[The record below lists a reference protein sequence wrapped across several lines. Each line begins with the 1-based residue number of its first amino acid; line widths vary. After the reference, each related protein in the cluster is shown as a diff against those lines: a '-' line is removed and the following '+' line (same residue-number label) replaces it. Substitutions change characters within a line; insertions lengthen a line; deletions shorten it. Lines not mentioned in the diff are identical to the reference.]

1 MADLLT
7 NLAAV
12 AGAAGGDGAYIEDV
26 FSTYLY
32 AGNSSTQT
40 ITNGIDLD
48 GEGGL
53 VWLKGRNGAGLSN
66 NLFDTAR
73 GAFNVLFSNADNS
86 QISDVN
92 KLSSFN
98 SDGFAIGADGQINN
112 SSYNYAS
119 WTFRKAPK
127 FFDVVTYTGTGV
139 ARTVSHNLG
148 SVPGCIIVKRTDTD
162 GNWQVYHRAN
172 TASPETDYLV
182 LNSTAATVDSDTRWN
197 DTAPTDSV
205 FTVGTEATVN
215 ASGGTYV
222 AYLWAHDAGGFGDSG
237 SDNVVTCGSYTG
249 NGSTSGPVITLG
261 YEPQWLLIKRT
272 DNARAWYLLDNM
284 RGLVTGSTGDVFF
297 EIDTSAA
304 ESNASNA
311 YVGLSPTGFFLE
323 TTAAGFNASGGTY
336 IYIAIRRG
344 PMKTPTAGTEVFEPK
359 TWTGTGAN
367 ASPTGG
373 NFPPDLFLSA
383 NRNTTINRS
392 AHDRLRGIGLLVLNL
407 TNSED
412 TGYTNSLTS
421 FNMTG
426 ISVGVDTSAQTINY
440 SGNTYVQYYFGRAPG
455 FMDVVAYTGTGAT
468 LTVNHNLGVI
478 PELIIAKNR
487 TTTSNWPYLY
497 DFGVTNMGY
506 AFLNLTSA
514 GGNDT
519 YASVGVLTAK
529 PTASSM
535 TLSSSGSMNT
545 SGNGHVAYL
554 FASLAGVSKVGS
566 YTGNGTSVS
575 VTTGFQPRF
584 ILVKRT
590 DSTGNWIVGDSARGL
605 VAGDDPA
612 LFLNST
618 AAETTGQD
626 WVDVSATGFTVNE
639 TALNANVNT
648 GTYLYLAIS

>member
-237 SDNVVTCGSYTG
+237 SDNAISCGSFTTDAILGAASVSLGWEPQFVIIKKSSGTG
-249 NGSTSGPVITLG
+249 DWALLDSMRGWVNGSNDN
-261 YEPQWLLIKRT
+261 WLKP
-272 DNARAWYLLDNM
+272 
-284 RGLVTGSTGDVFF
+284 
-297 EIDTSAA
+297 
-304 ESNASNA
+304 NASDA
-311 YVGLSPTGFFLE
+311 EATQDFGYPTATGFE
-323 TTAAGFNASGGTY
+323 AANLSGSSTF

-344 PMKTPTAGTEVFEPK
+344 PMKTPEAGTEVYHNY
-359 TWTGTGAN
+359 TGSDTVRTNVGFNADLVIGAVRTGDALN
-367 ASPTGG
+367 HIFGP
-373 NFPPDLFLSA
+373 
-383 NRNTTINRS
+383 
-392 AHDRLRGIGLLVLNL
+392 RLTVAA
-407 TNSED
+407 
-412 TGYTNSLTS
+412 LTS
-421 FNMTG
+421 SSTAAETANISSSCFNGNSDTIYPGMFG
-426 ISVGVDTSAQTINY
+426 VGNAIINALA
-440 SGNTYVQYYFGRAPG
+440 RAPG
-455 FMDVVAYTGTGAT
+455 FFDVVCWTGDDVAGRN
-468 LTVNHNLGVI
+468 VNHNLGVT
-478 PELIIAKNR
+478 PELIWVKRRNSPANHWY
-487 TTTSNWPYLY
+487 TYHTGMTG
-497 DFGVTNMGY
+497 GVDALHST
-506 AFLNLTSA
+506 ARLNLTEA
-514 GGNDT
+514 GFDT
-519 YASVGVLTAK
+519 QTWKNYSFTSTTFSIDNGAATNASGGTYI
-529 PTASSM
+529 
-535 TLSSSGSMNT
+535 
-545 SGNGHVAYL
+545 AYL
-554 FASLAGVSKVGS
+554 FATLAGISKVGS
-566 YTGNGTSVS
+566 YTGTGTTLQVNC
-575 VTTGFQPRF
+575 GFSAGARF
-584 ILVKRT
+584 VMIKRT
-590 DSTGNWIVGDSARGL
+590 DTTGDWYVWDSARGII
-605 VAGDDPA
+605 AGNDPY
-612 LFLNST
+612 LLLNST
-618 AAETTGQD
+618 AAEVTNTD
-626 WVDVSATGFTVNE
+626 YIDPLASGFE
-639 TALNANVNT
+639 ISSTAPAAINASDGNFIF
-648 GTYLYLAIS
+648 LAIA